1 MYVLAVIIGIGVTVM
16 FNNISCTTFGQL
28 EYLSAPTENSDDS
41 DVGAALVA
49 FFMGVTFSSQTIP
62 AHSIAIFWV
71 CLALTE
77 RFTTLSRSLIKRT

>member
-1 MYVLAVIIGIGVTVM
+1 MLAAIIGIIVV
-16 FNNISCTTFGQL
+16 FNNISCTALGWL

-41 DVGAALVA
+41 DMGAALVA
-49 FFMGVTFSSQTIP
+49 FLRAMIFSSQTIP